1 MENMEKIKLKALT
14 FDDVLLLPRYTD
26 FLPAEADL
34 STRISR
40 NIALKI
46 PLVSAAMDTVTE
58 SRMAI
63 ALAENGGI
71 GIIHKNNSIEH
82 QAQLVKAVKKYESG
96 VVRDPTTIKS
106 TKTIE
111 ELMQLTN
118 ELSISGMPVVD
129 DGKLMGI
136 VTSRDFRYADNP
148 LDPVSSIMTP
158 KDKLITVMEGTD
170 QEEVKR
176 LMYNNRIEKIL
187 VIDSSGSLTGLVT
200 MKDIEKSAEHPFA
213 TKDSRGQLRVG
224 AALGTGEDTLDR
236 AKALSIAGVDLF
248 VVDSAHGHSKNVVE
262 TIKLIKKEFKDIDV
276 MGGNVATPEGAIAL
290 RDAGADAIK
299 IGMGPGSI
307 CTTRIIAGMG
317 VPQITAILSIKEK
330 FKSNDIPLIADGGI
344 RFSGDVSKALAAGAD
359 VVMLG
364 GIFAGTEE
372 APGEVELYQGRS
384 FKTYRGMGSLGAM
397 SERNDV
403 NRYSQDGVEKEK
415 MVPEGVEGRVPFKGW
430 VVSVIDQLTGGIRQ
444 SMGYI
449 GCRTITQMQTDTQ
462 FVEITNAG
470 MMESHVHDVMITKEA
485 PNYQRS

>member
-1 MENMEKIKLKALT
+1 MEKIKLKALT

-58 SRMAI
+58 ARMAI

-71 GIIHKNNSIEH
+71 GIIHKNNSIEE

-129 DGKLMGI
+129 DGELMGI

-158 KDKLITVMEGTD
+158 KDKLITVIEGTD
-170 QEEVKR
+170 QEEVKK

-187 VIDSSGSLTGLVT
+187 VIDSIGLLTGLVT

-213 TKDSRGQLRVG
+213 TKDLRGQLRVG

-317 VPQITAILSIKEK
+317 VPQITAILSIKDK

-359 VVMLG
+359 AVMLG

-403 NRYSQDGVEKEK
+403 NRYSQDGVEKDK

-430 VVSVIDQLTGGIRQ
+430 VVSVIDQLTGGIKQ
-444 SMGYI
+444 SMGYV
-449 GCRTITQMQTDTQ
+449 GCKTISQMQTDTQ

>member
-1 MENMEKIKLKALT
+1 MEKIKLKALT

-40 NIALKI
+40 NITLKI

-58 SRMAI
+58 ARMAI

-71 GIIHKNNSIEH
+71 GIIHKNNSIEE

-129 DGKLMGI
+129 DGELMGI

-158 KDKLITVMEGTD
+158 KDKLITVIEGTD
-170 QEEVKR
+170 QEEVKK

-187 VIDSSGSLTGLVT
+187 VIDSIGSLTGLVT

-213 TKDSRGQLRVG
+213 TKDLRGQLRVG

-290 RDAGADAIK
+290 KDAGADAIK

-317 VPQITAILSIKEK
+317 VPQITAILSIKDK

-359 VVMLG
+359 AVMLG

-430 VVSVIDQLTGGIRQ
+430 VISVIDQLTGGIKQ
-444 SMGYI
+444 SMGYV
-449 GCRTITQMQTDTQ
+449 GCKTIPQMQTDTQ

>member
-1 MENMEKIKLKALT
+1 MEKIKLKALT

-40 NIALKI
+40 NITLKI

-58 SRMAI
+58 ARMAI

-71 GIIHKNNSIEH
+71 GIIHKNNSIEE
-82 QAQLVKAVKKYESG
+82 QAKLVKAVKKYESG

-129 DGKLMGI
+129 DGELRGI

-158 KDKLITVMEGTD
+158 KDKLITVIEGTD
-170 QEEVKR
+170 QEEVKK

-187 VIDSSGSLTGLVT
+187 VIDSIGSLTGLVT

-317 VPQITAILSIKEK
+317 VPQITAILSIKDK

-359 VVMLG
+359 AVMLG

-403 NRYSQDGVEKEK
+403 NRYSQDGVEKDK

-430 VVSVIDQLTGGIRQ
+430 VVSVIDQLTGGIKQ
-444 SMGYI
+444 SMGYV
-449 GCRTITQMQTDTQ
+449 GCKTIPQMQTDTQ

>member
-1 MENMEKIKLKALT
+1 MEKIKLKALT

-40 NIALKI
+40 NITLKI

-58 SRMAI
+58 ARMAI

-71 GIIHKNNSIEH
+71 GIIHKNNSIEE
-82 QAQLVKAVKKYESG
+82 QAKLVKAVKKYESG

-129 DGKLMGI
+129 DGELMGI

-158 KDKLITVMEGTD
+158 KDKLITVIEGTD
-170 QEEVKR
+170 QEEVKK

-187 VIDSSGSLTGLVT
+187 VIDSIGSLTGLVT

-213 TKDSRGQLRVG
+213 TKDLRGQLRVG

-317 VPQITAILSIKEK
+317 VPQITAILSIKDK

-359 VVMLG
+359 AVMLG

-403 NRYSQDGVEKEK
+403 NRYSQDGVEKDK

-430 VVSVIDQLTGGIRQ
+430 VVSVIDQLTGGIKQ
-444 SMGYI
+444 SMGYV
-449 GCRTITQMQTDTQ
+449 GCKTIPQMQTDTQ

>member
-1 MENMEKIKLKALT
+1 MEKIKHKALT

-34 STRISR
+34 STKISR
-40 NIALKI
+40 NIILKI

-58 SRMAI
+58 ARMAI

-71 GIIHKNNSIEH
+71 GIIHKNNSIED

-129 DGKLMGI
+129 DGTLMGI

-148 LDPVSSIMTP
+148 SDPVSSIMTP
-158 KDKLITVMEGTD
+158 TAKLITVIEGTD
-170 QEEVKR
+170 QDEVKK

-187 VIDSSGSLTGLVT
+187 VIDSAGSLTGLVT

-213 TKDSRGQLRVG
+213 TKDLRGQLRVG
-224 AALGTGEDTLDR
+224 AALGTGDDTLDR
-236 AKALSIAGVDLF
+236 AKALAAAGVDLF
-248 VVDSAHGHSKNVVE
+248 VVDSAHGHSKNVIK
-262 TIKLIKKEFKDIDV
+262 TIKMIKKEFKDIDV
-276 MGGNVATPEGAIAL
+276 MGGNVATPEGALAL

-307 CTTRIIAGMG
+307 CTTRIIAGIG
-317 VPQITAILSIKEK
+317 VPQISAILSIKEQLQ
-330 FKSNDIPLIADGGI
+330 SNDVPLIADGGI
-344 RFSGDVSKALAAGAD
+344 RFSGDISKALAAGAD
-359 VVMLG
+359 AVMLG

-372 APGEVELYQGRS
+372 APGEVELFQGRS
-384 FKTYRGMGSLGAM
+384 FKTYRGMGSLGAI

-415 MVPEGVEGRVPFKGW
+415 MVPEGIEGRVPFKGW
-430 VVSVIDQLTGGIRQ
+430 VVNVIDQLTGGIRQ
-444 SMGYI
+444 SMGYV
-449 GCRTITQMQTDTQ
+449 GCKTIVAMQKDTQ
-462 FVEITNAG
+462 FIEITNAG

>member
-1 MENMEKIKLKALT
+1 MEKIKLKALT

-26 FLPAEADL
+26 FLPAETDL
-34 STRISR
+34 ATRISR
-40 NIALKI
+40 NITLKI

-71 GIIHKNNSIEH
+71 GIIHKNNSIEE

-129 DGKLMGI
+129 DGELMGI

-158 KDKLITVMEGTD
+158 KDKLITVMEDTD
-170 QEEVKR
+170 QEEVKK
-176 LMYNNRIEKIL
+176 LMYKNRIEKIL
-187 VIDSSGSLTGLVT
+187 VIDSVGSLTGLVT

-224 AALGTGEDTLDR
+224 AALGTGEDTLNR

-359 VVMLG
+359 AVMLG

-430 VVSVIDQLTGGIRQ
+430 VVNVIDQLTGGIRQ
-444 SMGYI
+444 SMGYV
-449 GCRTITQMQTDTQ
+449 GCKTIPQMQTDTQ